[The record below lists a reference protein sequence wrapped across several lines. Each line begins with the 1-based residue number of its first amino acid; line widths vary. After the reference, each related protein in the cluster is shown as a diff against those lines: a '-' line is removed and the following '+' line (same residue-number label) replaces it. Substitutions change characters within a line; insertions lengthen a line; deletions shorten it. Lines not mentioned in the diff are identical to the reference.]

1 MKSDTAAQIAA
12 HIVDFESLPTLD
24 ERLNAFKY
32 AYQSIMA
39 LVDVEIVIDDKKNI
53 KGTTGPRKI
62 PIVSQTDIAAR
73 IEQTKYKE

>member
-12 HIVDFESLPTLD
+12 HIVDFESLSTLD

-39 LVDVEIVIDDKKNI
+39 LVDVSAVIEEKKQV

-62 PIVSQTDIAAR
+62 PIISQADIAGR
-73 IEQTKYKE
+73 IQNPQPKE

>member
-12 HIVDFESLPTLD
+12 HIVDFESLSTLD

-39 LVDVEIVIDDKKNI
+39 LVDVSDVM
-53 KGTTGPRKI
+53 
-62 PIVSQTDIAAR
+62 
-73 IEQTKYKE
+73 